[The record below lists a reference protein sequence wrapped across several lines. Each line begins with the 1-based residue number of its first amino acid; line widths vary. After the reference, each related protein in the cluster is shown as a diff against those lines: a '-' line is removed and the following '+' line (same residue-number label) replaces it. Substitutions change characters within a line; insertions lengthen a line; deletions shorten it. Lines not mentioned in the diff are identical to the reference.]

1 MALDEQQIAAL
12 KARACA
18 DIDARAGDL
27 IEASHEIH
35 AHPEL
40 NYEERFAHDL
50 LTTAIERAGL
60 PVTRKA
66 YGIDTA
72 FQTNVGTVGLNAAV
86 LLEYDAL
93 P

>member
-1 MALDEQQIAAL
+1 MALDEQQIAEL

-27 IEASHEIH
+27 LTASHEIH

-40 NYEERFAHDL
+40 NFEEHFAHEL
-50 LTTAIERAGL
+50 LTAAIDRAGL
-60 PVTRKA
+60 PVSRKA

-72 FQTNVGTVGLNAAV
+72 FQTTVGTSGLNAAV
-86 LLEYDAL
+86 LLEGRCPA
-93 P
+93 